1 MPAKTNA
8 KTTTGRYSAKGKKE
22 ETIGDVA
29 QRYLPL
35 VKSIVAKMR
44 IFIPPHVEAEDIYS
58 IGLVGLMKALH
69 RYNPEKE
76 NTFGAYAALRIR
88 GAILDELR
96 SLDWMPRR
104 LRHKARELN
113 LKRTELEQEL
123 GRPVDSEEL
132 AKVMEMPVRELKILE
147 ESVRPISIMHLDQVI
162 DANSGDG
169 SADRHSQLSDVTTL
183 NARERVEERERII
196 VLRESIERLP
206 QNIRQVLALYYH
218 ENMRLAEIAEIMEL
232 SESRICQLHARA
244 VMMLREMVEHRESTR
259 RK

>member
-1 MPAKTNA
+1 MTAL
-8 KTTTGRYSAKGKKE
+8 TGRVNE
-22 ETIGDVA
+22 EGQQVETLGDVA

-35 VKSIVAKMR
+35 VKSIVSKMR
-44 IFIPPHVEAEDIYS
+44 LFIPPHVEADDIYS

-69 RYNPEKE
+69 RYDPEKE

-113 LKRTELEQEL
+113 AKRAELEQEL
-123 GRPVDSEEL
+123 GRQVESEEL
-132 AKVMEMPVRELKILE
+132 ADAMEMPARDLKQLE

-162 DANSGDG
+162 ESDG
-169 SADRHSQLSDVTTL
+169 ADGGADRHQQLADVTTL
-183 NARERVEERERII
+183 NSRERVEERERIV

-218 ENMRLAEIAEIMEL
+218 ENMRLAEIADIMGL

-244 VMMLREMVEHRESTR
+244 VMMLREMVTHREDTR
-259 RK
+259 KK